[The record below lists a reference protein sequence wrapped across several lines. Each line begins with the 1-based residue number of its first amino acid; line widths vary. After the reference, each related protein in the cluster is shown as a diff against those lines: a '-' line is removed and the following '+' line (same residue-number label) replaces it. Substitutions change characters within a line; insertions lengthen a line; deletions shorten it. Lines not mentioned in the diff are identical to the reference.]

1 MLILLSPAKIQRF
14 DQPKAGL
21 TYSQATFLSE
31 AGKLV
36 EQLRKYSVEEL
47 AEILHVNQ
55 ETARLNADR
64 LFNWQVDHNLQNS
77 RQAMLVFNGE
87 VFRGLNAANFQAADF
102 DYAQNHLRILS
113 GLYGVLR
120 PLDLMQP
127 YRIDLIDQ
135 IKTEAGNQKL
145 YDFWREKITQN
156 ILESA
161 QNAGN
166 SILNLLSGEY
176 FKAFDKKKLKVP
188 IIDIEFLESKNGN
201 YKPIVVYTKK
211 ARGLLARYVICNR
224 IEKTEEVQSFSDEGY
239 CFNPRLSSESKFVFT
254 R

>member
-87 VFRGLNAANFQAADF
+87 VFRELNAANF
-102 DYAQNHLRILS
+102 
-113 GLYGVLR
+113 
-120 PLDLMQP
+120 
-127 YRIDLIDQ
+127 
-135 IKTEAGNQKL
+135 
-145 YDFWREKITQN
+145 
-156 ILESA
+156 
-161 QNAGN
+161 
-166 SILNLLSGEY
+166 
-176 FKAFDKKKLKVP
+176 
-188 IIDIEFLESKNGN
+188 
-201 YKPIVVYTKK
+201 
-211 ARGLLARYVICNR
+211 
-224 IEKTEEVQSFSDEGY
+224 
-239 CFNPRLSSESKFVFT
+239 
-254 R
+254 

>member
-21 TYSQATFLSE
+21 AYSQASFLSE

-36 EQLRKYSVEEL
+36 EALRKYSVEEL
-47 AEILHVNQ
+47 ADILRVNHQ
-55 ETARLNADR
+55 TARLNADR
-64 LFNWQVDHNLQNS
+64 LFNWQADHNLQNS
-77 RQAMLVFNGE
+77 RQALLVFNGE

-135 IKTEAGNQKL
+135 IKTETGNQKL
-145 YDFWREKITQN
+145 YDF
-156 ILESA
+156 
-161 QNAGN
+161 
-166 SILNLLSGEY
+166 
-176 FKAFDKKKLKVP
+176 
-188 IIDIEFLESKNGN
+188 
-201 YKPIVVYTKK
+201 
-211 ARGLLARYVICNR
+211 
-224 IEKTEEVQSFSDEGY
+224 
-239 CFNPRLSSESKFVFT
+239 
-254 R
+254 